1 MTEKTL
7 FEALKTY
14 NQQHIAEHYT
24 SLPAEKQRQFLEG
37 LQGVNL
43 DLVFKIHENFMHR
56 KTSPIHFGDIRPA
69 SVISTP
75 KTDEENACREDA
87 KQLGESLI
95 RKHETAVLIVAGGQG
110 SRLGFDGPKGT
121 FPVSPVKGK
130 TLFQLFCESVRAASM
145 RYNTEI
151 PLLIMT
157 SHENYHDTVKFFDKH
172 KFFGLN
178 RENVHFFQQGRLP
191 SITPQGKLILKDE
204 TGIFE
209 NPDGHGGSLKALHD
223 SGLLT
228 RLINQGI
235 TELFYCQVDNPLATI
250 IDPLFLGYHRME
262 NAEIST
268 KAVRRKN
275 IDEKVGVCVAVDGKG
290 AIIEYSDM
298 KEEDMCARDKDG
310 SVLYWAGNTAIHIL
324 NLGFIK
330 RLNYHGFALPYHR
343 AVKHIDTIA
352 YDSKKVKVTGWKF
365 ETFVFDAISFA
376 GKACFV
382 EVIRE
387 EEFSPVKNK
396 EGVDSAETA
405 RADMVNLYKGW
416 LESAGIIAPPDIE
429 VEISPLFALD
439 REELAHKLEGKC
451 IEIKGELYLG
461 L

>member
-1 MTEKTL
+1 MTETTL
-7 FEALKTY
+7 IETLKTY
-14 NQQHIAEHYT
+14 NQQHIVDHY
-24 SLPAEKQRQFLEG
+24 SNLPVERKRQFLEG
-37 LQGVNL
+37 LQGVNF
-43 DLVFKIHENFMHR
+43 DLVFKIHENFMHK
-56 KTSPIHFGDIRPA
+56 KTSSVHSGDISPA
-69 SVISTP
+69 SMISTP
-75 KTDEENACREDA
+75 KTDEENARKEEA

-121 FPVSPVKGK
+121 FPISPIKKK

-157 SHENYHDTVKFFDKH
+157 SHENHHDTVKFFDEH
-172 KFFGLN
+172 TFFGLN
-178 RENVHFFQQGRLP
+178 RENVHFFRQGRLP

-223 SGLLT
+223 SGLLA

-250 IDPLFLGYHRME
+250 VDPLFLGYHRME

-268 KAVRRKN
+268 KAVKRKN

-298 KEEDMCARDKDG
+298 KEEDMCALDKDG
-310 SVLYWAGNTAIHIL
+310 NILYWAGNTAIHIL
-324 NLGFIK
+324 SLGFIK

-352 YDSKKVKVTGWKF
+352 HDNKKVKVTGWKF

-376 GKACFV
+376 GKACFM
-382 EVIRE
+382 EVIRK

-405 RADMVNLYKGW
+405 RADMVNLYKSW
-416 LESAGIIAPPDIE
+416 LESAGVVAPPDIQ
-429 VEISPLFALD
+429 VEISPLLALNK
-439 REELAHKLEGKC
+439 EELSAKLKDKNITIQGD
-451 IEIKGELYLG
+451 IYLE
-461 L
+461 

>member
-14 NQQHIAEHYT
+14 NQQHITDHYT
-24 SLPAEKQRQFLEG
+24 NLSAEKQRQFLEG

-43 DLVFKIHENFMHR
+43 DIVFKIHENFMH
-56 KTSPIHFGDIRPA
+56 KKILPAHFGDIRPA

-75 KTDEENACREDA
+75 KTDEENARRENA
-87 KQLGESLI
+87 RQLGESLI

-157 SHENYHDTVKFFDKH
+157 SHENHHDTLKFFDKH
-172 KFFGLN
+172 KFFGLS

-191 SITPQGKLILKDE
+191 SVTPQGKLILKNE

-223 SGLLT
+223 SGHLT

-275 IDEKVGVCVAVDGKG
+275 IDEKVGVCVTVDGKG

-352 YDSKKVKVTGWKF
+352 HDSKKVKVTGWKF

-396 EGVDSAETA
+396 EGVDSAKTT
-405 RADMVNLYKGW
+405 RADMVNLYKSW
-416 LESAGIIAPPDIE
+416 LESAGVTAPPDIQ

-439 REELAHKLEGKC
+439 REELAHKLEGKRL
-451 IEIKGELYLG
+451 EIKGDLYLG

>member
-7 FEALKTY
+7 FETLKTH
-14 NQQHIAEHYT
+14 NQQHIADHYAN
-24 SLPAEKQRQFLEG
+24 LPAEKKGLFLEG

-43 DLVFKIHENFMHR
+43 DLVFKIHENFMH
-56 KTSPIHFGDIRPA
+56 KKNSPIHSGDIKPA

-75 KTDEENACREDA
+75 KTDEENTHRKEA

-121 FPVSPVKGK
+121 LPVSPVKDK

-145 RYNTEI
+145 RYDTEI

-157 SHENYHDTVKFFDKH
+157 SHENHHDTVKFFNKH
-172 KFFGLN
+172 TFFGLN

-223 SGLLT
+223 SGFLT

-250 IDPLFLGYHRME
+250 VDPLFLGHHRME

-268 KAVRRKN
+268 KAVGRKN
-275 IDEKVGVCVAVDGKG
+275 IDEKVGVCVDVGGKG

-298 KEEDMCARDKDG
+298 KEEDMCACDKDG
-310 SVLYWAGNTAIHIL
+310 NIIYWAGNTAIHIL
-324 NLGFIK
+324 SLGFIK

-343 AVKHIDTIA
+343 AVKHIDTIGHGN
-352 YDSKKVKVTGWKF
+352 KKVKVTGWKF

-376 GKACFV
+376 RKACFM

-396 EGVDSAETA
+396 EGADSAETA
-405 RADMVNLYKGW
+405 RADMVNLYKSW
-416 LESAGIIAPPDIE
+416 LESAGVVIPPGIQ

-439 REELAHKLEGKC
+439 REELAAKLEGKHL
-451 IEIKGELYLG
+451 EMKGDLYLG